1 VNIAIVGQGTAG
13 IMSLCHFLYYSDF
26 NVTSYYSP
34 NKKSLGIGE
43 STNSS
48 FVNLLQK
55 SIDFDLINDL
65 SQLDGTIKLGTV
77 YKNWREQTIN
87 NPLLD
92 GSVAMHF
99 DTNLLA
105 DFVIDKLKYIYGERL
120 TVIEEEVDVS
130 NIKNK
135 YDFVINCTG
144 FPKDFDKY
152 QIVNLP
158 INSCVV
164 KNIDIAGDWN
174 YTGHRAEK
182 NGWVFEIPLT
192 TRQSYGYLYND
203 TLNTEQEILSELN
216 IQEASAVYKFQPY
229 YKKHILEDNVFFNGN
244 AAIFYE
250 PMAATSLW
258 MYDNVNRIA
267 HDYMH
272 GIYSEQQANT
282 VFQLTSVDTE
292 NIIKMFY
299 YGGSNYDSDFWSLAV
314 DYSQSTLKNHPMFI
328 NLQNKEIPEE
338 GWVFNKWFLHR
349 VADNFGYYKSND

>member
-1 VNIAIVGQGTAG
+1 MNIAVVGQGTAG
-13 IMSLCHFLYYSDF
+13 IMSLCHFLYYTNF

-65 SQLDGTIKLGTV
+65 SKLDGTIKLGTV
-77 YKNWREQTIN
+77 YKNWRKNPIS

-105 DFVIDKLKYIYGERL
+105 DFVINKLKYIYEDRL
-120 TVIEEEVDVS
+120 TIIAEEVDV
-130 NIKNK
+130 NKIKNK
-135 YDFVINCTG
+135 HDFVINCTG

-152 QIVNLP
+152 QLVDLP
-158 INSCVV
+158 INACVV
-164 KNIDIAGDWN
+164 KNVDIAGDWN

-203 TLNTEQEILSELN
+203 KLNTEQEILSELN
-216 IQEASAVYKFQPY
+216 IKEPSSVYKFQPY
-229 YKKHILEDNVFFNGN
+229 YKKQILEDNVFFNGN
-244 AAIFYE
+244 AGIFYE

-267 HDYMH
+267 HDYIH
-272 GIYSEQQANT
+272 GIYSEEQANT
-282 VFQLTSVDTE
+282 VFKLTSVDTE
-292 NIIKMFY
+292 HIIKMFY
-299 YGGSNYDSDFWSLAV
+299 YGGSNFESDFWSLAV
-314 DYSQSTLKNHPMFI
+314 SYAQKTLENHPMFI

-338 GWVFNKWFLHR
+338 GWVFSKWFLHR